1 MPLNPDDDAQKMSHK
16 FISNSV
22 EQTRQIGELIGQQLA
37 AGTVIALDGTLGAGK
52 THLTQG
58 IATGLGVPTGTVV
71 SPTFT
76 ICIPYEAR
84 LLMLHLD
91 AYRIKSPEEVDQFG
105 LDESVSD
112 GVVLVVEWAS
122 RIETLLPP
130 IDLKIQLSQISQ
142 DTRELLFDP
151 ISESGQELLRGVSQ
165 SWPQK

>member
-1 MPLNPDDDAQKMSHK
+1 MTHK
-16 FISNSV
+16 FNSNSV
-22 EQTRQIGELIGQQLA
+22 DQTRLIGQWIGEQLA
-37 AGTVIALDGTLGAGK
+37 PGTVIALDGTLGAGK

-58 IATGLGVPTGTVV
+58 IATGLGVPEGSVV

-105 LDESVSD
+105 LDESVGD

-122 RIETLLPP
+122 RIEALLPP
-130 IDLKIQLSQISQ
+130 IDLKIQLAQIDQ
-142 DTRELLFDP
+142 DSRELSFEP
-151 ISESGQELLRGVSQ
+151 ISEAGLGLMQGVAKAWSEKEH
-165 SWPQK
+165 S

>member
-1 MPLNPDDDAQKMSHK
+1 MLITVAQMPITK
-16 FISNSV
+16 FTSNSV
-22 EQTRQIGELIGQQLA
+22 EQTRSLGRLIGDKLS

-58 IATGLGVPTGTVV
+58 IAAGLDVPSGAVV

-84 LLMLHLD
+84 LPMLHLD
-91 AYRIKSPEEVDQFG
+91 AYRIRSPEEVDQLG

-130 IDLKIQLSQISQ
+130 IDLKIHLTQTNQ
-142 DTRELLFDP
+142 DARELALDP
-151 ISESGQELLRGVSQ
+151 ISDAGQQLVQHVSQ
-165 SWPQK
+165 NWPE

>member
-1 MPLNPDDDAQKMSHK
+1 MPEN
-16 FISNSV
+16 FTSNSV
-22 EQTRQIGELIGQQLA
+22 EQTRLIGQFIGEHLDP
-37 AGTVIALDGTLGAGK
+37 GTVIALDGTLGAGK

-58 IATGLGVPTGTVV
+58 IAAGLGVPAGSVV

-91 AYRIKSPEEVDQFG
+91 AYRIKSPEEVDQLG

-122 RIETLLPP
+122 RIEAMLPP
-130 IDLKIQLSQISQ
+130 IDLKIQTFAI
-142 DTRELLFDP
+142 R
-151 ISESGQELLRGVSQ
+151 SGFSRIVVRADFGGWSKVDAWRFRSLVSKVVWLR
-165 SWPQK
+165 

>member
-1 MPLNPDDDAQKMSHK
+1 MTHS
-16 FISNSV
+16 FTSNSV
-22 EQTRQIGELIGQQLA
+22 EQTRLIGQLIGDQLA
-37 AGTVIALDGTLGAGK
+37 PGTVIALDGTLGAGK

-58 IATGLGVPTGTVV
+58 IAAGLGVPAGSVV

-130 IDLKIQLSQISQ
+130 IDLKIQISQIAQ
-142 DTRELLFDP
+142 DSRELSFEP
-151 ISESGQELLRGVSQ
+151 TSATGQELTQGVAKAWSEQ
-165 SWPQK
+165 DLA

>member
-1 MPLNPDDDAQKMSHK
+1 MSYK
-16 FISNSV
+16 FTSKSV
-22 EQTRQIGELIGQQLA
+22 EQTRLIGQMIGDELEP
-37 AGTVIALDGTLGAGK
+37 GTVIALDGTLGAGK

-58 IATGLGVPTGTVV
+58 IATGLGVPAGSVV

-91 AYRIKSPEEVDQFG
+91 AYRIASLEEVDQLG

-122 RIETLLPP
+122 RIEAVLPP
-130 IDLKIQLSQISQ
+130 IDLKIQLLQIAQ
-142 DTRELLFDP
+142 DSRELSFDP
-151 ISESGQELLRGVSQ
+151 ISESGQKLVQAVSKVWAEQ
-165 SWPQK
+165 DLG

>member
-1 MPLNPDDDAQKMSHK
+1 MMTTK
-16 FISNSV
+16 FTSNSV
-22 EQTRQIGELIGQQLA
+22 EQTRLLGRLLGDDLA
-37 AGTVIALDGTLGAGK
+37 PGTVIALDGTLGAGK

-58 IATGLGVPTGTVV
+58 IATGLGVPEGSVV

-91 AYRIKSPEEVDQFG
+91 AYRIKSDEEVDQLG
-105 LDESVSD
+105 LDESVDD

-130 IDLKIQLSQISQ
+130 IDVKIHLRQTEEQS
-142 DTRELLFDP
+142 RELSMEP
-151 ISESGQELLRGVSQ
+151 ISDLGKTLVQRVSQ
-165 SWPQK
+165 AWADQDQT

>member
-1 MPLNPDDDAQKMSHK
+1 MPQNFTST
-16 FISNSV
+16 SV
-22 EQTRQIGELIGQQLA
+22 EQTRLIGQLIGERLSP
-37 AGTVIALDGTLGAGK
+37 GTVIALDGTLGAGK

-58 IATGLGVPTGTVV
+58 IAAGLGVPAGSVV

-91 AYRIKSPEEVDQFG
+91 AYRIKSPEEVDQLG

-122 RIETLLPP
+122 RIEMLLPP
-130 IDLKIQLSQISQ
+130 IDLKIQLTQTTQ
-142 DTRELLFDP
+142 DSRELTFDA
-151 ISESGQELLRGVSQ
+151 ISPVGQELVQDVLVKLS
-165 SWPQK
+165 KK

>member
-1 MPLNPDDDAQKMSHK
+1 MPPIK
-16 FISNSV
+16 FTSNSV
-22 EQTRQIGELIGQQLA
+22 DQTRSLGRSIGDALA
-37 AGTVIALDGTLGAGK
+37 PGTVIALDGTLGAGK

-58 IATGLGVPTGTVV
+58 IATGLGVPAGSVV

-91 AYRIKSPEEVDQFG
+91 AYRIKSPEEVDQLG

-122 RIETLLPP
+122 RIDKLLPP
-130 IDLKIQLSQISQ
+130 IDLKIQLTQTAQES
-142 DTRELLFDP
+142 RELLFDP
-151 ISESGQELLRGVSQ
+151 ISDAGQELLERVSQ
-165 SWPQK
+165 SWAAEG

>member
-1 MPLNPDDDAQKMSHK
+1 MLITIAQMPTTK
-16 FISNSV
+16 FTSNSV
-22 EQTRQIGELIGQQLA
+22 EQTRSLGRLIGDKLS

-58 IATGLGVPTGTVV
+58 IAAGLDVPDGAVV

-91 AYRIKSPEEVDQFG
+91 AYRIRSPEEVDQLG

-130 IDLKIQLSQISQ
+130 IDLKIHLTQTNQEA
-142 DTRELLFDP
+142 RELALDP
-151 ISESGQELLRGVSQ
+151 ISDAGQQLVQHVSQ
-165 SWPQK
+165 NWPE

>member
-1 MPLNPDDDAQKMSHK
+1 MPNK
-16 FISNSV
+16 FIGNTVTSSSV
-22 EQTRQIGELIGQQLA
+22 EQTRLIGQLIGDQLA
-37 AGTVIALDGTLGAGK
+37 PGTVIALDGTLGAGK

-58 IATGLGVPTGTVV
+58 IATGLGVPTGCVV

-91 AYRIKSPEEVDQFG
+91 AYRIKSPEEVDQLG

-122 RIETLLPP
+122 RIEALLPP
-130 IDLKIQLSQISQ
+130 IDLKIQLSQTAQ
-142 DTRELLFDP
+142 DCRELSFDPVSEAGRELL
-151 ISESGQELLRGVSQ
+151 QGVSQ
-165 SWPQK
+165 AWSQK

>member
-1 MPLNPDDDAQKMSHK
+1 MLITIAQMPTTK
-16 FISNSV
+16 FTSNSV
-22 EQTRQIGELIGQQLA
+22 EQTRSLGRLIGDKLSG
-37 AGTVIALDGTLGAGK
+37 GTVIALDGTLGAGK

-58 IATGLGVPTGTVV
+58 IAAGLDVPDGAVV
-71 SPTFT
+71 SATFT

-91 AYRIKSPEEVDQFG
+91 AYRIRSPEEVDQLG

-130 IDLKIQLSQISQ
+130 IDLKIHLTQTNQEA
-142 DTRELLFDP
+142 RELALDP
-151 ISESGQELLRGVSQ
+151 ISDAGQQLVQHVSQ
-165 SWPQK
+165 NWPE

>member
-1 MPLNPDDDAQKMSHK
+1 MTHK
-16 FISNSV
+16 FNSNSV
-22 EQTRQIGELIGQQLA
+22 DQTRLIGQWIGEQLA
-37 AGTVIALDGTLGAGK
+37 PGTVIALDGTLGAGK

-58 IATGLGVPTGTVV
+58 IATGLGVPEGSVV

-105 LDESVSD
+105 LDESVGD

-122 RIETLLPP
+122 RIEALLPP
-130 IDLKIQLSQISQ
+130 QIDQ
-142 DTRELLFDP
+142 DSRELSFEP
-151 ISESGQELLRGVSQ
+151 ISEAGLGLMQGVAKAWSEKEH
-165 SWPQK
+165 S

>member
-1 MPLNPDDDAQKMSHK
+1 MSATK
-16 FISNSV
+16 FTSNSV
-22 EQTRQIGELIGQQLA
+22 EQTRSLGRLIGQELA

-58 IATGLGVPTGTVV
+58 IATGLGVPEGTVV

-91 AYRIKSPEEVDQFG
+91 AYRIKSPEEVDQLG
-105 LDESVSD
+105 LDKSVSD

-122 RIETLLPP
+122 RIEMLLPP
-130 IDLKIQLSQISQ
+130 IDLKIQLAQTAEE
-142 DTRELLFDP
+142 TRELTFDA
-151 ISESGQELLRGVSQ
+151 ISSVGNQLVQQIGQ
-165 SWPQK
+165 SWADQPS

>member
-1 MPLNPDDDAQKMSHK
+1 MPATK
-16 FISNSV
+16 FTSNSV
-22 EQTRQIGELIGQQLA
+22 ERTRSLGRLIGLELA
-37 AGTVIALDGTLGAGK
+37 AGTVVALDGTLGAGK

-58 IATGLGVPTGTVV
+58 IATGLGVPAGTVV

-91 AYRIKSPEEVDQFG
+91 AYRIKSPEEVDQLG

-122 RIETLLPP
+122 RIELLLPP
-130 IDLKIQLSQISQ
+130 IDLKIQLTQTGEE
-142 DTRELLFDP
+142 TRELTFDP
-151 ISESGQELLRGVSQ
+151 ISPTGNQLVQKVGRSWADQSSQ
-165 SWPQK
+165 KTGDQ

>member
-1 MPLNPDDDAQKMSHK
+1 MSHK

-22 EQTRQIGELIGQQLA
+22 EQTCLIGQLIGDRLDP
-37 AGTVIALDGTLGAGK
+37 GTVIALDGTLGAGK

-58 IATGLGVPTGTVV
+58 IATGLGVPAGSVV

-91 AYRIKSPEEVDQFG
+91 AYRIASPEEVDQLG

-122 RIETLLPP
+122 RIEALLPP
-130 IDLKIQLSQISQ
+130 IDLKIQLTQTAQ
-142 DTRELLFDP
+142 DSRELFFDP
-151 ISESGQELLRGVSQ
+151 TSESGKELVQNVSLAWAEQ
-165 SWPQK
+165 HRRDEP

>member
-1 MPLNPDDDAQKMSHK
+1 MPPTK
-16 FISNSV
+16 FTSSSV
-22 EQTRQIGELIGQQLA
+22 EQTRSLGRLIGDALA
-37 AGTVIALDGTLGAGK
+37 PGTVIALDGTLGAGK

-58 IATGLGVPTGTVV
+58 IAAGLGVPSGSVV

-122 RIETLLPP
+122 RIEKLLPP
-130 IDLKIQLSQISQ
+130 IDIKIQLTQ
-142 DTRELLFDP
+142 TGEEGRELVFEP
-151 ISESGQELLRGVSQ
+151 ISAAGSELVDRVSQ
-165 SWPQK
+165 AWAD

>member
-1 MPLNPDDDAQKMSHK
+1 MGSEMCIRD
-16 FISNSV
+16 
-22 EQTRQIGELIGQQLA
+22 R
-37 AGTVIALDGTLGAGK
+37 

-58 IATGLGVPTGTVV
+58 IATGLGVPEGTVV

-91 AYRIKSPEEVDQFG
+91 AYRIKSPEEVDQLG

-122 RIETLLPP
+122 RIELLLPP
-130 IDLKIQLSQISQ
+130 IDLKIQLAQTGEE
-142 DTRELLFDP
+142 TRELIFDP
-151 ISESGQELLRGVSQ
+151 ISSTGNQLVQRVGQ
-165 SWPQK
+165 SWAEQSSQKTGDQ

>member
-1 MPLNPDDDAQKMSHK
+1 MLHK
-16 FISNSV
+16 FTSNSV
-22 EQTRQIGELIGQQLA
+22 EQTRLIGQLIGDELEP
-37 AGTVIALDGTLGAGK
+37 GTVIALDGTLGAGK

-58 IATGLGVPTGTVV
+58 IAAGLGVPAGSVV

-91 AYRIKSPEEVDQFG
+91 AYRIASPEEVDQLG

-122 RIETLLPP
+122 RIEALLPP
-130 IDLKIQLSQISQ
+130 IDVKIELEQITQGS
-142 DTRELLFDP
+142 RELSFDP
-151 ISESGQELLRGVSQ
+151 LSEVGKKLVQHVLTKFDRLNHET
-165 SWPQK
+165 

>member
-1 MPLNPDDDAQKMSHK
+1 MRIKKMSHK
-16 FISNSV
+16 FTSNSV
-22 EQTRQIGELIGQQLA
+22 EQTRLIGQLIGDELA
-37 AGTVIALDGTLGAGK
+37 PGTVIALDGTLGAGK

-58 IATGLGVPTGTVV
+58 IAAGLGVPANSVV

-91 AYRIKSPEEVDQFG
+91 AYRIASPEEVDQLG

-122 RIETLLPP
+122 RIEALLPP
-130 IDLKIQLSQISQ
+130 IDLKIQLSQIAEDS
-142 DTRELLFDP
+142 RELSFEPRSDA
-151 ISESGQELLRGVSQ
+151 GQKLVQGIFAKLND
-165 SWPQK
+165 

>member
-1 MPLNPDDDAQKMSHK
+1 MSATK
-16 FISNSV
+16 FTSNSV
-22 EQTRQIGELIGQQLA
+22 EQTRSLGRLIGQELA

-58 IATGLGVPTGTVV
+58 IAAGLDVPAGAVV

-91 AYRIKSPEEVDQFG
+91 AYRIRSPEEVDQLG

-122 RIETLLPP
+122 RIEALLPP
-130 IDLKIQLSQISQ
+130 IDLKIYLTQTSQDARELALNPLSDTGQQLIQHLSQN
-142 DTRELLFDP
+142 
-151 ISESGQELLRGVSQ
+151 
-165 SWPQK
+165 WPV

>member
-1 MPLNPDDDAQKMSHK
+1 MSATK
-16 FISNSV
+16 FTSNSV
-22 EQTRQIGELIGQQLA
+22 EQTRSLGRLIGQELA

-58 IATGLGVPTGTVV
+58 IATGLGVPEGTVV

-91 AYRIKSPEEVDQFG
+91 AYRIKSPEEVDQLG

-122 RIETLLPP
+122 RIEMLLPP
-130 IDLKIQLSQISQ
+130 IDLKIQFAQTAEE
-142 DTRELLFDP
+142 TRELTFDA
-151 ISESGQELLRGVSQ
+151 ISSVGNQLVQQIGQ
-165 SWPQK
+165 SWADQPS